1 MITLSS
7 FIVISKHAGSVRY
20 ERETVLVRVS
30 RAGERLPDVPDN
42 NFGEQFVAV
51 CDAVADWK

>member
-7 FIVISKHAGSVRY
+7 FNVISKHAGSVRY
-20 ERETVLVRVS
+20 QRETVFVRVS

-51 CDAVADWK
+51 CDAVAD